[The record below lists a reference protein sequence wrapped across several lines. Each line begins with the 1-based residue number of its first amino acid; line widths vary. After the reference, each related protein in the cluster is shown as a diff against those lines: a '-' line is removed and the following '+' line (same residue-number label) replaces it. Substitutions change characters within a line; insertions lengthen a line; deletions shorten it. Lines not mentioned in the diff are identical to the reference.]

1 MFKYT
6 NTNKRY
12 HSLDFYYKNKFGTKV
27 AKISLNGGFSCPNKD
42 GTKGVGGCIY
52 CSKSGSGE
60 FGGDPLLSLEK
71 QFEIAKERMIKK
83 WPTNKFIAYFQ
94 ANTNTYDSVE
104 NLKARYEKVLNF
116 EGVVGLAIATRAD
129 ALEDDVLDYLS
140 DLNKRTY
147 LSVELGLQ
155 TSNDASAK
163 FIGRAHDLKCFDQ
176 AVKKLQKRNIEV
188 VAHIINGLPGE
199 TKKDMFATVKHLN
212 NLKIDGIKIHMLNVL
227 KNTSLENIYAN
238 DKFHILSLDEY
249 SDIVIDQLRILDEK
263 IVVHRLCSDPDPKDL
278 IAPSW
283 TVKKFKVMN
292 TIVKKMKE
300 RNLFQGDSL

>member
-60 FGGDPLLSLEK
+60 FGGNPLLSLEK

-140 DLNKRTY
+140 DLNKRT
-147 LSVELGLQ
+147 
-155 TSNDASAK
+155 
-163 FIGRAHDLKCFDQ
+163 
-176 AVKKLQKRNIEV
+176 
-188 VAHIINGLPGE
+188 
-199 TKKDMFATVKHLN
+199 
-212 NLKIDGIKIHMLNVL
+212 
-227 KNTSLENIYAN
+227 
-238 DKFHILSLDEY
+238 
-249 SDIVIDQLRILDEK
+249 
-263 IVVHRLCSDPDPKDL
+263 
-278 IAPSW
+278 
-283 TVKKFKVMN
+283 
-292 TIVKKMKE
+292 
-300 RNLFQGDSL
+300 